1 MAKRGISWDKKAW
14 QDFIN
19 ILEYIREDSPENAIR
34 VGTRVSTVIELITE
48 HPKMFKQDDMKMRN
62 DGSFRV
68 FVQDSIR
75 ITYRIKPKEIRIE
88 RIRHTSQEPLEY

>member
-34 VGTRVSTVIELITE
+34 VGVRVATVIELITE
-48 HPKMFKQDDMKMRN
+48 HPKMFKQDAMKMRN

-88 RIRHTSQEPLEY
+88 RIRHTS